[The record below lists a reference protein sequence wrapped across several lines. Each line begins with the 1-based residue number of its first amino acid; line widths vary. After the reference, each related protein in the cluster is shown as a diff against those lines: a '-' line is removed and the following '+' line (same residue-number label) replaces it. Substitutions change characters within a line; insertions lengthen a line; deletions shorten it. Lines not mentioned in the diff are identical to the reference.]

1 MSGVAIPPSVQTDK
15 TLSYLTVKEL
25 MADDIV
31 IDGTIDCVSLDAS
44 TFVRAGTTVTAGTGV
59 IATTGGVT
67 ATAGNIV
74 ATAGNISATAGNI
87 AATAGSVSAG
97 TTVTAGTGITATTGN
112 VTATAGSVV
121 AGAGITSVTGCT
133 LGSGASSTCNI
144 GSGTG
149 ALIGFYAKAAV
160 VQPTTAITAAAFV
173 ANTSGIADDTATFGG
188 YTIGKVVASLKAV
201 GLLA

>member
-15 TLSYLTVKEL
+15 TLSYLKVKEL

-74 ATAGNISATAGNI
+74 ATAGNI

-97 TTVTAGTGITATTGN
+97 TTVTAGTGITSTTGN

>member
-15 TLSYLTVKEL
+15 TLSYLKVKEL

-44 TFVRAGTTVTAGTGV
+44 TFVRAGTTVTAGTG
-59 IATTGGVT
+59 
-67 ATAGNIV
+67 
-74 ATAGNISATAGNI
+74 
-87 AATAGSVSAG
+87 
-97 TTVTAGTGITATTGN
+97 ITSTTGN